1 MDKDAS
7 LLALLLQNVSL
18 LLWYY
23 KEAFSVHSQNQG
35 PILLNT
41 KCL

>member
-7 LLALLLQNVSL
+7 LLALLLQNVGL

-23 KEAFSVHSQNQG
+23 KEAFSLHSQNQA

-41 KCL
+41 RCL